1 MPITGHSLESTPA
14 FVEMTARRGAGR
26 ELSQECPPIVASHDL
41 SRPKPRGLMR
51 GRYSCARNAA
61 REKWLPLIQGS
72 KDPRVASC
80 ASKEPPTGLVVF
92 GTFGAT
98 EPFGT
103 KPGGTHGEGN
113 GSSRSQAN
121 L

>member
-1 MPITGHSLESTPA
+1 MPITGHSLESTPV

-72 KDPRVASC
+72 TGGKLREQGTANRASGFWNVWC
-80 ASKEPPTGLVVF
+80 HRTVRYETRRYPWRRQRLIPITG
-92 GTFGAT
+92 
-98 EPFGT
+98 
-103 KPGGTHGEGN
+103 
-113 GSSRSQAN
+113 
-121 L
+121 